1 MVSMGCLIN
10 LILKGGRGYPFRP
23 WVRDDGWSSSASAT
37 RTGRAG
43 AGDGNQGR
51 CWDIHSVI
59 CQTWNAKN
67 PIPLILNTPLETMV
81 FWCFFLGISTAFGP
95 FGGCLTL
102 DGITPFMGIFYGQE
116 QPTWYVD
123 VHSGHQ
129 TWAGKST
136 IDEWVSLLKSPPIRR
151 DSLLP
156 RFDYQRVL
164 YVYVSI
170 KFDICI

>member
-1 MVSMGCLIN
+1 VFGSICWSLLAEGPPMVTCQWDMPRLMIRDQRWVPENAGN
-10 LILKGGRGYPFRP
+10 LKVCKL
-23 WVRDDGWSSSASAT
+23 T
-37 RTGRAG
+37 
-43 AGDGNQGR
+43 
-51 CWDIHSVI
+51 
-59 CQTWNAKN
+59 N

-102 DGITPFMGIFYGQE
+102 EGITPFMGIFYGQE